1 MGKTVINLE
10 KMLRDL
16 AEIDGFFRGYFK
28 IKIHDYHYTIE
39 NCKSLVERE
48 KQEWNDFVHHV
59 IVLKFLKIKFVLNAI
74 STMRK
79 ENEKA
84 INR

>member
-28 IKIHDYHYTIE
+28 IKIHDYHNTIE
-39 NCKSLVERE
+39 NCKSIVEKE
-48 KQEWNDFVHHV
+48 KQE
-59 IVLKFLKIKFVLNAI
+59 
-74 STMRK
+74 
-79 ENEKA
+79 
-84 INR
+84 